1 MPEFIYKASDPTGK
15 VIEGSIDAGDEASVV
30 TKLRT
35 MGYTPIRIG
44 TATGGN
50 VLSSAFKISVPLS
63 FPISISRVSSKD
75 LLSFTQELSTLIKAG
90 LPLDSC
96 LSIIVE
102 ITDNEH
108 LRTISQELVKDV
120 RGGKSFSEA
129 LSRHPRVFNRLYVNM
144 IKAGEAGGVVDV
156 VLERLVDFLER
167 SQELKS
173 TVINA
178 MMYPAVLICVMTLV
192 ISIML
197 VFVVPKFVTIFDM
210 MGQEIPLPTQIL
222 LSSSII
228 LKKYWWL
235 IIGIACACYFW
246 FRNYTN
252 SEKGREN
259 WDRLQLKVTVIKN
272 LIIKI
277 EVARFTRTLGTLL
290 SSGVP
295 ILQALIIV
303 REVIENVIISNS
315 ITGVQKAVKEGRGI
329 STPMKNSGIFPSLAL
344 HMIRVG
350 EETGRMEE
358 MLIRVADTYDLEV
371 KNLVKRFIAVLEP
384 LLILIMSLIVG
395 FIVLSIIWAIFSI
408 NDVSF

>member
-63 FPISISRVSSKD
+63 FPTSISRVSSKD

-222 LSSSII
+222 LSSSIV

-235 IIGIACACYFW
+235 IIGISCACYFW

-259 WDRLQLKVTVIKN
+259 WHRLQLRVAVIRN
-272 LIIKI
+272 LILKI

-384 LLILIMSLIVG
+384 LLILFMSLIVG